1 MEKKAELL
9 QGVAEELRAHLDAAN
24 LGIPLFRNMEFTLE
38 ELRALVEALESLRWV
53 NLYDNL
59 KNQRILGNEHTAYNE
74 AITIG
79 FKRNSTDINYIETVG
94 IIRLKDSQ
102 Q

>member
-1 MEKKAELL
+1 MKKAELL
-9 QGVAEELRAHLDAAN
+9 QTALKMMKRQLKAGGVELPTGEVVVLDLDEA
-24 LGIPLFRNMEFTLE
+24 
-38 ELRALVEALESLRWV
+38 RALVEALESLWWV

-94 IIRLKDSQ
+94 IIRLKSDEQ
-102 Q
+102 